1 LKDELEKKNQL
12 KKHEWTR
19 DNLLNSRFGLWDQ
32 DNFIKNKLKK
42 LHNPIQL
49 DPILN
54 VKIEKK
60 IKL

>member
-1 LKDELEKKNQL
+1 MMNLKKKSIK

-19 DNLLNSRFGLWDQ
+19 DNLSNSRFGLWDE
-32 DNFIKNKLKK
+32 DNYIKNKLKK
-42 LHNPIQL
+42 LQNPIQL

-60 IKL
+60 INL